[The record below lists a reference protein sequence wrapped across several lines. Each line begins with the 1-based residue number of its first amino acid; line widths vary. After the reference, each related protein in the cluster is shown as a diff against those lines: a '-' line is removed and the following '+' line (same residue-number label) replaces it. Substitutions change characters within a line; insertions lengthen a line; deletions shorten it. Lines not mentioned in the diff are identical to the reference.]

1 MPRMPRMNMSSAINR
16 LVLVPDRRPSAS
28 QAPVRRYRIA
38 RLRVAGAAGAGD
50 DRFEHIKHVYD

>member
-1 MPRMPRMNMSSAINR
+1 MNMSSAINR